1 MRRFRVSGRSTNS
14 SKPREGEDDSSPTSR
29 CTRPGSLRPR
39 RRPRSAGGLPEGR
52 ARRLD
57 RGPASPAA
65 APTAAPLRAAE
76 PQRLV
81 GRWQR
86 SDADYAIEVARAD
99 ADGSVEAK
107 YFNPG
112 PIHVSRAAWK
122 VDAGRLLLFVEL
134 TDRGYPGNNYALVY
148 DPGSDSLAGE
158 YRHLGLNE
166 TYEVAFSRLKAP
178 GAP

>member
-1 MRRFRVSGRSTNS
+1 MHRRGHRSARFRASLLLAAVLVPPAACRKAEPAVSAA
-14 SKPREGEDDSSPTSR
+14 
-29 CTRPGSLRPR
+29 RP
-39 RRPRSAGGLPEGR
+39 A
-52 ARRLD
+52 
-57 RGPASPAA
+57 PAA
-65 APTAAPLRAAE
+65 AEPTAAAVSGAE

-86 SDADYAIEVARAD
+86 SDSDYTIEVASAG
-99 ADGSVEAK
+99 ADGSIEAR
-107 YFNPG
+107 YFNPQ

-122 VDAGRLLLFVEL
+122 TEAGRLLLFVEL

-148 DPGSDSLAGE
+148 DPGSDALVGE

-166 TYEVAFSRLKAP
+166 TYEVAFSRLKAA

>member
-1 MRRFRVSGRSTNS
+1 MN
-14 SKPREGEDDSSPTSR
+14 
-29 CTRPGSLRPR
+29 R
-39 RRPRSAGGLPEGR
+39 RRHRDARARAPFALAAGLVLLRGLPKGR

-57 RGPASPAA
+57 RGTGAPRRRPRPARRS
-65 APTAAPLRAAE
+65 LE
-76 PQRLV
+76 RLV

-122 VDAGRLLLFVEL
+122 IDAGRLVLFVEL

>member
-1 MRRFRVSGRSTNS
+1 MRRFRVSGRSTRS

-52 ARRLD
+52 ARGGVGPAAPARAD
-57 RGPASPAA
+57 RGPGRGGA
-65 APTAAPLRAAE
+65 
-76 PQRLV
+76 QRLV

-122 VDAGRLLLFVEL
+122 VDAGRLVLFVEL

>member
-1 MRRFRVSGRSTNS
+1 MNRRAQRDAHVRACLALAAGLLL
-14 SKPREGEDDSSPTSR
+14 P
-29 CTRPGSLRPR
+29 PGCRN
-39 RRPRSAGGLPEGR
+39 AE
-52 ARRLD
+52 
-57 RGPASPAA
+57 PAA
-65 APTAAPLRAAE
+65 ASTAEPTPPAAPAAAD
-76 PQRLV
+76 PGRLV

-86 SDADYAIEVARAD
+86 ADSDYTIEVVRAG
-99 ADGSVEAK
+99 ADGSIEAN
-107 YFNPG
+107 YFNPR

-122 VDAGRLLLFVEL
+122 IDAGRLVLFVEL
-134 TDRGYPGNNYALVY
+134 TDRGYPGNNYALLY